1 MAAKGAIAKE
11 QVTEAILKAFPGSFK
26 YEKEIRIPMMEN
38 GEELQIKVT
47 LTAAKNMVSVGGD
60 TAMPGGDTA
69 MPGAFTASPAPAQ
82 LKQDAVIHEP
92 AVPTEEEKK
101 NVSSLLSMLGL

>member
-60 TAMPGGDTA
+60 TV